1 METWSWW
8 YPFHFRLVTT
18 IRVLMVSIFS
28 ECFSGIL
35 NRPNNVDDVK
45 SPTRTIRQNDNPTN
59 FNFQHQYPDGSYH
72 FILTKLAAVF
82 RHLIQIIASSTSSLT
97 PFYPCSF
104 GRDSSTNLHIRRVKQ
119 IIRLLDGF
127 ISKRDHDYHFS
138 RFNWAWTVILNLK
151 NVKDSN

>member
-1 METWSWW
+1 MMIPFSFHTGHNYSRAHGFYIFWMLLW
-8 YPFHFRLVTT
+8 YSYT
-18 IRVLMVSIFS
+18 
-28 ECFSGIL
+28 
-35 NRPNNVDDVK
+35 RPNNVDDVK
-45 SPTRTIRQNDNPTN
+45 WPTRRIRQNENLTN
-59 FNFQHQYPDGSYH
+59 SNFQHQYPDGSYH
-72 FILTKLAAVF
+72 FIPAKLAAVF
-82 RHLIQIIASSTSSLT
+82 RRLIQIIASSTSSLT
-97 PFYPCSF
+97 PFSPCSF